1 MGLFDLINPLSPIK
15 LTKKILDSDDMDLE
29 EFGEKLLSKPY
40 RPGGIL
46 INAIDLIEP
55 EENRKAV
62 YGDVIGWCVYR
73 QGKGYTLCVN
83 IW

>member
-55 EENRKAV
+55 E
-62 YGDVIGWCVYR
+62 
-73 QGKGYTLCVN
+73 
-83 IW
+83 